1 MKNSAEFYKGVLR
14 LERSERRMNINLLN
28 LEAVIDETRI
38 LLDKANEGIKVIEKI
53 ASTGCLWA
61 RIMQGASPGEDLH
74 RIMMITGF
82 MIDNRRILANGKI
95 LKRDGTGDYL
105 WSDALRTRYYRAL
118 SDLEMFTLEN
128 IGGKIQV
135 PQMIFEGSI
144 DGPCEVE
151 AEKWVWFQHYSGP
164 KLGEDAGFPHPEG

>member
-1 MKNSAEFYKGVLR
+1 
-14 LERSERRMNINLLN
+14 MNISLLG
-28 LEAVIDETRI
+28 LEAAIDETRI
-38 LLDKANEGIKVIEKI
+38 LLNKANEGIKVIEKI

-82 MIDNRRILANGKI
+82 MIDNRQILAHGKI

-105 WSDALRTRYYRAL
+105 WGDASWTRHYRAL

-135 PQMIFEGSI
+135 PHMVFEGSV
-144 DGPCEVE
+144 DGSCEVD
-151 AEKWVWFQHYSGP
+151 AEKWLGRHFYTGP
-164 KLGEDAGFPHPEG
+164 VVGEGEKPFPDP